1 MSDFGTKSFGE
12 SAAHWI
18 ENINRN
24 YGGGKSGLS
33 QERIDAA
40 LSNMPTFERPWY
52 DRTPWSYV
60 IGATIGA
67 PFTLGLNALTKW
79 LGWT

>member
-1 MSDFGTKSFGE
+1 MSDSDVKSFGE

-24 YGGGKSGLS
+24 YGGGQAGLS
-33 QERIDAA
+33 QEQIDAA
-40 LSNMPTFERPWY
+40 LSNMPTLERPWY
-52 DRTPWSYV
+52 DRTPWSYFV
-60 IGATIGA
+60 VGTVGAIFA
-67 PFTLGLNALTKW
+67 LGVAALTKS